1 MTTTTCLDVRC
12 PACGSYFR
20 VGTARL
26 RRGWSVACPDCATL
40 FMLNAKSDDAAL
52 GGLLSQAKQA
62 RRERRS
68 RLELMQSEWRH
79 P

>member
-1 MTTTTCLDVRC
+1 M
-12 PACGSYFR
+12 
-20 VGTARL
+20 
-26 RRGWSVACPDCATL
+26 ACPDCATL
-40 FMLNAKSDDAAL
+40 FMLDAKSDDAAL